1 MSLSNPAK
9 IFAGLQLCDLSTTYW
24 IIRHGGYEANLLIAH
39 IMVLCGV
46 LGALL
51 LTKAGVV
58 LLASRMR
65 KLLPLA
71 NVIYLGICLWN
82 GLIILRLGRV

>member
-39 IMVLCGV
+39 LMVLCGV

>member
-24 IIRHGGYEANLLIAH
+24 IIRHGGCEDNLLIAH
-39 IMVLCGV
+39 LMVLCGV